1 MHKLRY
7 VLDNTYLLT
16 LFNLQGA
23 RAAVRQELQ
32 CNTLASL
39 CQELFSF
46 FLLGRSRAPAAL
58 LIYHPHPPFVNTFL
72 HLFSSFFLTPNPVF
86 FSFKTSYIM
95 CLSSLALQQLNCFVR
110 NTCFFSSLT
119 LLYKHRFTKKF
130 RRKFC
135 EKNAKPLTEGV
146 PYAD

>member
-1 MHKLRY
+1 MCWTTHIFLHCLIYKVHALPFDRSFS
-7 VLDNTYLLT
+7 VTH
-16 LFNLQGA
+16 
-23 RAAVRQELQ
+23 
-32 CNTLASL
+32 SL
-39 CQELFSF
+39 HFVKNFFSF
-46 FLLGRSRAPAAL
+46 FSLGRSRAPAAL

-72 HLFSSFFLTPNPVF
+72 HLFSSFFLTLNPVF